1 MDRCPVMTNSI
12 EGLTILVVDDSLQM
26 RRLLQG
32 MLTELGIFQVFLAK
46 DGAEALRFL
55 GSCDDMID
63 LVLCDWKM
71 PKMNGLDLLRQIRSA
86 DPDFPFVMV
95 TGQAD
100 EQSVVAAKNL
110 GVTSYLVKP
119 FSADQ
124 LLKRLRALGRLI
136 AAGA

>member
-1 MDRCPVMTNSI
+1 MSMDDPMSI
-12 EGLTILVVDDSLQM
+12 DHLTVFVVDDSLQM

-32 MLTELGIFQVFLAK
+32 MLTEIGINQVFLAK

-63 LVLCDWKM
+63 VVLCDWKM
-71 PKMNGLDLLRQIRSA
+71 PKMNGIDLLRQIRSA
-86 DPDFPFVMV
+86 DPDMPFVMV

-100 EQSVVAAKNL
+100 ESSVVAAKNL

-119 FSADQ
+119 FSSDQ
-124 LLKRLRALGRLI
+124 LVKRLRAVSRLM
-136 AAGA
+136 AARAL